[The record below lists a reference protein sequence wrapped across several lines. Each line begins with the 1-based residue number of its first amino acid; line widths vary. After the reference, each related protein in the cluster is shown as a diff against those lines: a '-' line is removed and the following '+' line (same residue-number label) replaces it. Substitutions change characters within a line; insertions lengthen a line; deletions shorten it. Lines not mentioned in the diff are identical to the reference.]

1 MYTLLRDDRLSKTKG
16 WIRGNTKIGP
26 ALEVAAS
33 HHQGYGI
40 EIMINSMFGDG
51 TCSWLMIVN
60 GTNKYVTEM
69 TEETKED
76 DIDYIGDSTWKLG
89 AKARPNQTS
98 MSTSSCQRVKIP
110 YLMRLWI
117 DVEPGEY
124 DKGCFEVSKKI
135 IRLLRNDPSVL
146 REDGGVEFRIL
157 APMSRSE
164 FTSSQHWSIRAWLNY
179 LQKRRS
185 QGEISVLCG
194 SIYLLI
200 PFCTFEQFEA
210 T

>member
-26 ALEVAAS
+26 ALEVAVS

-76 DIDYIGDSTWKLG
+76 DIDYIGQYMET
-89 AKARPNQTS
+89 
-98 MSTSSCQRVKIP
+98 C
-110 YLMRLWI
+110 
-117 DVEPGEY
+117 
-124 DKGCFEVSKKI
+124 C
-135 IRLLRNDPSVL
+135 
-146 REDGGVEFRIL
+146 
-157 APMSRSE
+157 
-164 FTSSQHWSIRAWLNY
+164 
-179 LQKRRS
+179 
-185 QGEISVLCG
+185 
-194 SIYLLI
+194 
-200 PFCTFEQFEA
+200 
-210 T
+210 